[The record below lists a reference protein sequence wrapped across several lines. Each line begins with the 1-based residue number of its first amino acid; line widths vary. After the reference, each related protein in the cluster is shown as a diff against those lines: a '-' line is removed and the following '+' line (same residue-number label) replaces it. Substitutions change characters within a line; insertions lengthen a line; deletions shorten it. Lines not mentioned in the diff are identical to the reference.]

1 MVQLEGKIINKL
13 IAGRNGIFSSATYLT
28 EEGVFK
34 IKDPLLDQYPEGE
47 YTAQV
52 VAKGFSINSY
62 PSRKNGIYIS
72 EILIDAHSIDI
83 LDYEIKPV
91 ENVTVEP
98 DASVDESA
106 ESVNAESTKTEKP
119 KKLKMVRLKIE
130 SNNSSSESVKTVS
143 ESDADAELKELFGS
157 LWPLGDS
164 VKLDKLLPRPT
175 IIKQASILNQTH
187 ALDPKTQVWS
197 RK

>member
-91 ENVTVEP
+91 ENVAVEP
-98 DASVDESA
+98 DASVDEGADSVKVESA
-106 ESVNAESTKTEKP
+106 KTEKP
-119 KKLKMVRLKIE
+119 KKLKMVRRKPV
-130 SNNSSSESVKTVS
+130 SNNSRSES
-143 ESDADAELKELFGS
+143 DAELKELFGP

>member
-91 ENVTVEP
+91 ENVNVEP

-106 ESVNAESTKTEKP
+106 ESVKAEPAKTEKP
-119 KKLKMVRLKIE
+119 KKLKMVRRNIE
-130 SNNSSSESVKTVS
+130 SNNSRSESVKTVS
-143 ESDADAELKELFGS
+143 ESDAELKELFGP
-157 LWPLGDS
+157 LWPLGDC

-175 IIKQASILNQTH
+175 IIKQANILNQTH

>member
-1 MVQLEGKIINKL
+1 MGDRFKPESVIGM
-13 IAGRNGIFSSATYLT
+13 GRNMH
-28 EEGVFK
+28 
-34 IKDPLLDQYPEGE
+34 PLLDQYPEGE

-91 ENVTVEP
+91 ENVAVEP
-98 DASVDESA
+98 DASVDEGADSVKA
-106 ESVNAESTKTEKP
+106 ESAKTEKP
-119 KKLKMVRLKIE
+119 KKLKMVRRKPE
-130 SNNSSSESVKTVS
+130 SNNSRSESVKTVS
-143 ESDADAELKELFGS
+143 ESDAELNELFGP

-164 VKLDKLLPRPT
+164 VKLDCTSSKPIGQLVP
-175 IIKQASILNQTH
+175 
-187 ALDPKTQVWS
+187 
-197 RK
+197 

>member
-72 EILIDAHSIDI
+72 EILIDVHSIDI

-98 DASVDESA
+98 DASC
-106 ESVNAESTKTEKP
+106 
-119 KKLKMVRLKIE
+119 
-130 SNNSSSESVKTVS
+130 
-143 ESDADAELKELFGS
+143 
-157 LWPLGDS
+157 
-164 VKLDKLLPRPT
+164 
-175 IIKQASILNQTH
+175 
-187 ALDPKTQVWS
+187 
-197 RK
+197 